1 MDIMAK
7 VNELVEMITKNEA
20 LMKQFKADPM
30 KAVQSLLG
38 DLKLDDDVLKQL
50 VKGVQGKISVDK
62 AADLL
67 GGLKKLF

>member
-7 VNELVEMITKNEA
+7 VNELVEMITKNDT

-30 KAVQSLLG
+30 KAVQGLLG
-38 DLKLDDDVLKQL
+38 NLKLDDDVLKQL
-50 VKGVQGKISVDK
+50 VKGVQGKISADK